1 MQCQSSEK
9 ESITSF
15 VRRSGRC
22 CKSVSCAAQT
32 PAQKGLVYPGEI
44 LQGCN
49 SPVPGKNQE
58 RWLSIESEKS
68 AQRWL
73 SIESEKSAR
82 WWLITSNFILC
93 GEKLVLAKMTP
104 EAVRLQFQVSTAP
117 LRSSTPRKLCD
128 VTTTS
133 TTTTTTTTTR
143 RTPWTIRVP
152 SFLYTRQ
159 LGRAS
164 VWYLLLNPDTGC

>member
-44 LQGCN
+44 LQGGN

-58 RWLSIESEKS
+58 
-68 AQRWL
+68 RWL

-133 TTTTTTTTTR
+133 TTTTTTTTR
-143 RTPWTIRVP
+143 RTSWTIRAP

-164 VWYLLLNPDTGC
+164 VWYLLLNP

>member
-68 AQRWL
+68 A
-73 SIESEKSAR
+73 R

-104 EAVRLQFQVSTAP
+104 EAVRLQFQVSTSP

-133 TTTTTTTTTR
+133 TTTTTTTTTTR